1 MNLTK
6 GQSDGLEIAIDRY
19 YNGAPYTCISGYAG
33 TGKSTLVQFIIRAL
47 GLRDEEVAYV
57 AYTGRASLVL
67 RQKNCPNAQTAHK
80 CVYHSRKLPNGRYS
94 HRPKKKY
101 ELEQFK
107 LIVVDE
113 VSMLPKKMWDLLLS
127 YGIHVIALG
136 DNMQLPPVDK
146 NEDNHVLDNPH
157 ILLTEIMRQA
167 LDNEIIDWSF
177 KIREGEPLK
186 PFDGKDVKII
196 PKSKLSTGMLKWAD
210 QILCSTN
217 NTRKE
222 INELVRKIKNFADKP
237 QEGDKVICCKNYWDI
252 LNDVDEPLING
263 TIGTIR
269 NLWESYDFINQQ
281 KVLYCDFYS
290 ENNPELP
297 FEGLK
302 LNYDLLVNQ
311 SIEVPKDY
319 YRDKD
324 FETLPLDF
332 NYGNCITTWKAQGSS
347 WDKIVAIEEKFPF
360 KEEEHIKELYTKVTR
375 ANKKLV
381 LVMK

>member
-1 MNLTK
+1 
-6 GQSDGLEIAIDRY
+6 
-19 YNGAPYTCISGYAG
+19 
-33 TGKSTLVQFIIRAL
+33 
-47 GLRDEEVAYV
+47 
-57 AYTGRASLVL
+57 
-67 RQKNCPNAQTAHK
+67 
-80 CVYHSRKLPNGRYS
+80 
-94 HRPKKKY
+94 
-101 ELEQFK
+101 
-107 LIVVDE
+107 
-113 VSMLPKKMWDLLLS
+113 MLPKKMWDLLLS

-222 INELVRKIKNFADKP
+222 INELVRKMKNFADKP

-297 FEGLK
+297 FKGLK

-311 SIEVPKDY
+311 SIEVSKDY

-360 KEEEHIKELYTKVTR
+360 REEEHIKELYTKVTR